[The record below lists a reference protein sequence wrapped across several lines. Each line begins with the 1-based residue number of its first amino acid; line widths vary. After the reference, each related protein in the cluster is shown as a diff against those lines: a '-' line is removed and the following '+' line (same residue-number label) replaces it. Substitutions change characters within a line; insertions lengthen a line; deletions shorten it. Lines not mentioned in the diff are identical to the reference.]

1 MRQGLSPCGWRH
13 TVAVVIS
20 YQMRKLD
27 STASA
32 ASDSM
37 ATMKAACLPLTGAG
51 DFVLW
56 TCHHRLSAS
65 LSLPLSV
72 YLLLSVCLSIFL
84 SGLLLAMCQ
93 QNLQS
98 AKTHKTKSN
107 LFSPLFF
114 YTLLP
119 LSSPLSISFSCLVSI
134 FQFFECLSRQQF
146 QIFLGNWIAVFRSS
160 VSTTC
165 NTRRGEAR
173 LINNAHST
181 RN

>member
-1 MRQGLSPCGWRH
+1 MRQGLSPCSWRH

-27 STASA
+27 STATA

-37 ATMKAACLPLTGAG
+37 ATMKAA
-51 DFVLW
+51 FVLW

-72 YLLLSVCLSIFL
+72 YLLLSLYVSLSFCRGCCWQYANKICKAQKLIKLNQICFRHFSSTIFL
-84 SGLLLAMCQ
+84 SLSLSL
-93 QNLQS
+93 
-98 AKTHKTKSN
+98 
-107 LFSPLFF
+107 
-114 YTLLP
+114 LLP
-119 LSSPLSISFSCLVSI
+119 LSLYCLVSI

-146 QIFLGNWIAVFRSS
+146 QIFLGNWIAVVRSS

-165 NTRRGEAR
+165 NSRRGEAR

>member
-1 MRQGLSPCGWRH
+1 MCQGLSPCSWRH

-37 ATMKAACLPLTGAG
+37 ATMKAAWLPLTGAG

-72 YLLLSVCLSIFL
+72 YLLLSLHVSLSFFRGCCWQCANKICKAQKLIKLNQICFR
-84 SGLLLAMCQ
+84 
-93 QNLQS
+93 
-98 AKTHKTKSN
+98 H
-107 LFSPLFF
+107 FSS
-114 YTLLP
+114 TLYSLCP
-119 LSSPLSISFSCLVSI
+119 PVSISFSCLVSI

-146 QIFLGNWIAVFRSS
+146 QIFLGNWIAVVRSS

-165 NTRRGEAR
+165 NSRRGEAR